1 MNSIISGTLTRIL
14 MHFIVRGNMVYSMT
28 AFGRSQKKGNW
39 GVATWEVRSVNHRY
53 LEVSIRLPEALREI
67 EQNIREI
74 VNQYVERGKVECTL
88 RFQPGAGL
96 GTNFSLNENLLSQL
110 IRSSQAAVSRLPD
123 PLVRINVVDLLA
135 WPNVLIEGHLDLTDV
150 KGELLALFKE
160 AMSELKEGRGRE
172 GKVLAKMISDRLKSL
187 QREVKKVGTILPS
200 VIDRQREK
208 IIQRLAE
215 VRTTLDPER
224 LEQEMVYYVQRVDM
238 SEEIDRILSH
248 IAEVERSLQDLKPTG
263 RRLDFMMQELNREA
277 NTLASKSMDQEITYA
292 AVEMKVL
299 IEQMREQVQNIE

>member
-1 MNSIISGTLTRIL
+1 
-14 MHFIVRGNMVYSMT
+14 MHFIVRDKMIYSMT

-39 GVATWEVRSVNHRY
+39 GMVTWEVRSVNHRY

-74 VNQYVERGKVECTL
+74 VSQYIQRGKVECTL
-88 RFQPGAGL
+88 CFQSGAGL
-96 GTNFSLNENLLSQL
+96 GTNFSINENLLNQL
-110 IRSSQAAVSRLPD
+110 IKSSQAVVSRLPH
-123 PLVRINVVDLLA
+123 PVVANINVIDLLA
-135 WPNVLIEGHLDLTDV
+135 WPDVIIEGNLDLAEV
-150 KGELLALFKE
+150 KGELLDLFKE
-160 AMSELKEGRGRE
+160 AMSELKEGRARE
-172 GKVLAKMISDRLKSL
+172 GKVLAQIISDRLKSL
-187 QREVKKVGTILPS
+187 EREVEKVANILPS

-215 VRTTLDPER
+215 MMTNLDPDR